1 MKKIFLIAMLAALTV
16 SCKTQ
21 QSVAAAKARE
31 MKSAS
36 EIAQGHAANQTDFRT
51 AYIKGSVTYK
61 DDDRTQSLSAEIRIR
76 KDEKILVSLRL
87 LGITV
92 AKALITPSEVK
103 YYEKAN
109 GTFFEGDYASLSKWL
124 GTELDYGKVQRLLL
138 GEAMDDLTVG
148 AFVASLEEQM
158 YKLEKTTDGTEKV
171 FYFEAAKFLL
181 KRQGV
186 SQPSRNRVLQ
196 VSYNEYKDFQ
206 VRLVPSQI
214 KIEAFDKT
222 KKTTIDIDYNSATFN
237 EDLTF
242 PYSVP
247 EGYDREELD

>member
-1 MKKIFLIAMLAALTV
+1 MNRGILIVLIALVAV

-21 QSVAAAKARE
+21 QAVATAKARE
-31 MKSAS
+31 TKTAA
-36 EIAQGHAANQTDFRT
+36 EIAQGHYASQADFRT

-61 DDDRTQSLSAEIRIR
+61 DDDRTQSLSAEIRIK
-76 KDEKILVSLRL
+76 KDEKILVSLRI

-92 AKALITPSEVK
+92 AKALITPTEVK

-124 GTELDYGKVQRLLL
+124 GTELDYAKVQRLLL
-138 GEAMDDLTVG
+138 GQAMDDLTTG
-148 AFVASLEEQM
+148 GFIASLEDQL
-158 YKLEKTTDGTEKV
+158 YKLQKAAGGTEKV
-171 FYFEAAKFLL
+171 FYFEASQYLL

-186 SQPSRNRVLQ
+186 LQSSRNRVLQ
-196 VSYNEYKDFQ
+196 IAYDGHKAYSG
-206 VRLVPSQI
+206 LLLPSVIAIQ
-214 KIEAFDKT
+214 AFDKD
-222 KKTTIDIDYNSATFN
+222 KKTTIDIEYNTATFN

-247 EGYDREELD
+247 EGYDREGLD